1 MKMKDKTKRTLTGVS
16 IAICFLMLTI
26 WYLMI
31 AERINWGMLII
42 VFAVVLNAFLSLLKT
57 KK

>member
-1 MKMKDKTKRTLTGVS
+1 
-16 IAICFLMLTI
+16 MLTI

>member
-1 MKMKDKTKRTLTGVS
+1 MKDKTKRTLTGVS